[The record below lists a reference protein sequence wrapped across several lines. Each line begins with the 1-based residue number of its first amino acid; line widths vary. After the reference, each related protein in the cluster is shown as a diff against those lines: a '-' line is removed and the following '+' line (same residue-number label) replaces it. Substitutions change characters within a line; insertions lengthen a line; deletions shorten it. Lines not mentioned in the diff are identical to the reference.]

1 MEAAAATSCCKQ
13 LLFRTVLTVS
23 CEPDHVEEA
32 VVAAAATS
40 CCKQLLFRTVL
51 TIPGE
56 PDPVEE
62 AVVAAAA
69 IQAAVYSF
77 CLGLC

>member
-1 MEAAAATSCCKQ
+1 M
-13 LLFRTVLTVS
+13 
-23 CEPDHVEEA
+23 
-32 VVAAAATS
+32 VAAAATS

-69 IQAAVYSF
+69 IQAAVHIQLLF
-77 CLGLC
+77 RTVLTIAGEPGPVEAAVIAAAVQV

>member
-1 MEAAAATSCCKQ
+1 M
-13 LLFRTVLTVS
+13 LTKAG
-23 CEPDHVEEA
+23 EPDHVE
-32 VVAAAATS
+32 AAAATS